1 MSLKQLKVFIHE
13 LKVGMYVSALD
24 KPWAETPFPIQGF
37 VIKNGVDISRV
48 KAYCDYV
55 FVDIEKGISPSEA
68 ESPVIGSHLSLDSN
82 QNTGSRVTHRDQATF
97 IRTGGRSDHKL

>member
-13 LKVGMYVSALD
+13 LQVGMFVSALD

-37 VIKNGVDISRV
+37 MIKSTADASRV

-55 FVDIEKGISPSEA
+55 YVDVTKGISPLDVKSGQSA
-68 ESPVIGSHLSLDSN
+68 PSLPRSLAVF
-82 QNTGSRVTHRDQATF
+82 GRPQAL
-97 IRTGGRSDHKL
+97 IGRS

>member
-13 LKVGMYVSALD
+13 LKVAMYVSALD

-37 VIKNGVDISRV
+37 VIKNGADISRV

-55 FVDIEKGISPSEA
+55 
-68 ESPVIGSHLSLDSN
+68 LS
-82 QNTGSRVTHRDQATF
+82 T
-97 IRTGGRSDHKL
+97 

>member
-13 LKVGMYVSALD
+13 LEVGMFVSALD

-37 VIKNGVDISRV
+37 VVKNGADISRV

-55 FVDIEKGISPSEA
+55 FVDIEKGISPTDM
-68 ESPVIGSHLSLDSN
+68 GS
-82 QNTGSRVTHRDQATF
+82 
-97 IRTGGRSDHKL
+97 SDLLPASV